1 MHGILTL
8 SAVHLARMKT
18 VNLRRIYTRA
28 AVFYQNQGLR
38 KCCSSLFCCCSSFS
52 IPPSPWPSLIQTHC
66 GRLLSDNPLC
76 AGCTSNLSAADYLQ
90 SNILKPLLQWDD
102 LEQRLTDDARLSF
115 EKLREAIYVF
125 DTDSS
130 RHAYLKAID
139 VTQDSLIELIDRL
152 HRVAAATRVAIG
164 MPSIYVALLR
174 TYGSLA

>member
-1 MHGILTL
+1 M
-8 SAVHLARMKT
+8 
-18 VNLRRIYTRA
+18 
-28 AVFYQNQGLR
+28 
-38 KCCSSLFCCCSSFS
+38 
-52 IPPSPWPSLIQTHC
+52 
-66 GRLLSDNPLC
+66 
-76 AGCTSNLSAADYLQ
+76 
-90 SNILKPLLQWDD
+90 LQWDD